1 MDIEDV
7 MNKLSLKNKKVLN
20 RSSEYSRLIKVKRPM
35 GLGPLEM
42 CKPGACIFVAC
53 KELSIELN
61 KSQLVRILGTNDK
74 LFEQSILALY
84 TILGKKRP
92 PYSIVEI
99 SNTFKL
105 NSTICESSE
114 NLLKLYRTKI
124 LGGIEEVQS
133 QFTNIDDGIFSAAS
147 VYIMTQQHSINID
160 HTLLLSLVDC
170 SQETFQ
176 RAMNAITQ
184 CCYQGESIVKL
195 KKTPPKNK
203 QNTILRSPT
212 SILISSSSS
221 SSSSPLNNTTTST
234 TTTAPKS
241 PIPIPSLTPIS
252 QIKNLTTKP
261 IVSPSSSPLLSSIS
275 PPKALAAS
283 PPLSSNPTTDL
294 SSTNEP
300 IIFNI
305 SSELLPIPPTTTF
318 KNDANENKN
327 NTKNCNI
334 EIIEEISNVDES
346 PFNDNNDNN
355 SNNKNDSVKK
365 IEQSNSNISNKKRS
379 RDELEKESEPP
390 QQQQQ
395 QPPPPPPPQQ
405 QPQQQQ
411 PPQQQKENSVKNKI
425 NEGDLTLEQ
434 ERLLIKKKKEQQF
447 NDWKNSDFAKSKP
460 TPVNATKQLTLDSFF
475 K

>member
-53 KELSIELN
+53 KELFVELN

-184 CCYQGESIVKL
+184 CCYQGEGIVKL

-203 QNTILRSPT
+203 QNTILRSPS
-212 SILISSSSS
+212 SIVM
-221 SSSSPLNNTTTST
+221 SSPSTLNTSNT
-234 TTTAPKS
+234 TTTATTTTTAPKSPKS

-261 IVSPSSSPLLSSIS
+261 VISPSSPSIS
-275 PPKALAAS
+275 PPKILASSSSSSS
-283 PPLSSNPTTDL
+283 PNLTTDL
-294 SSTNEP
+294 SSSATNGP

-305 SSELLPIPPTTTF
+305 SSELLPIPPTTTL
-318 KNDANENKN
+318 KDDENENN
-327 NTKNCNI
+327 SKNCNI
-334 EIIEEISNVDES
+334 DEIEEISSNIDQPS
-346 PFNDNNDNN
+346 L
-355 SNNKNDSVKK
+355 NNKNNSTKK
-365 IEQSNSNISNKKRS
+365 MEQSNLNVSNKKRT
-379 RDELEKESEPP
+379 RNELEKESELENS
-390 QQQQQ
+390 QQQ
-395 QPPPPPPPQQ
+395 QPK
-405 QPQQQQ
+405 QQQQ
-411 PPQQQKENSVKNKI
+411 KDNSVKIKM